1 MKESLEDYTR
11 VMRGRYARRTSKRKN
26 KGLSLYKTDAD
37 NGSKAICPV
46 SNDLRSPLPEP
57 KHSVFPRASRDMNR
71 ACQVALICGAL
82 PLLVGI
88 LIFLMWFITRWNW
101 LMMAGMFTLFGG
113 VAVFFIGAIAL
124 VCFFWLAFRTP
135 ELPRRRLWLSTL
147 GCAALLL
154 SNFAVAGG
162 ITASVIAIETRY
174 TVVVHNTSQLP
185 LSGVRVFGGGC
196 EADFG
201 TIPPNGII
209 RRSFWIQHDGELEF
223 RAVSGAT
230 THSQT
235 IDGYVTR
242 NMGGHT
248 TVNINPDAMISVSNK
263 DA

>member
-1 MKESLEDYTR
+1 
-11 VMRGRYARRTSKRKN
+11 MRAKLTTLPN
-26 KGLSLYKTDAD
+26 KTKAG
-37 NGSKAICPV
+37 NGSYGSCRVI
-46 SNDLRSPLPEP
+46 D
-57 KHSVFPRASRDMNR
+57 ASRDINR
-71 ACQVALICGAL
+71 AYRFALICGAL
-82 PLLVGI
+82 PLLVGV
-88 LIFLMWFITRWNW
+88 LIFLMWLITGWDW
-101 LMMAGMFTLFGG
+101 LMMAGMFTLYGG

-162 ITASVIAIETRY
+162 ITVSVIAIETRY

-223 RAVSGAT
+223 SAVSGAT

-235 IDGYVTR
+235 IDGYVTKS
-242 NMGGHT
+242 MGSHT
-248 TVNINPDAMISVSNK
+248 TVTINPDDTISVVNK